1 MKRQRSRQ
9 KKSTTNQEMVQVNV
23 LIGKIKGEK
32 IKKGIIKTGTWNV
45 RTLLEAGNMQ
55 ELSNELERCKS

>member
-32 IKKGIIKTGTWNV
+32 IKKEIIKTGTWNV